1 MTANASGLPADE
13 ILARLAAYKKD
24 DLPTHG
30 GTTTAYV
37 FDPGDPAVDDIAL
50 RAYELL
56 AHVNGLDP
64 TQFPS
69 VARIEN
75 DLVATVAG
83 QLGGDARTV
92 GTVTSGG
99 TESCLLAALGAREL
113 WRDKKLTG
121 TPRIVLANTAHAA
134 FYKAAHL
141 FGLDVS
147 TVPVDPLTLRADPAA
162 MAAAIG
168 PMTALV
174 VASAPSYAYGVIDP
188 VREIAAAAQHAG
200 VPCHVDACIGGWVL
214 PFLNEERPRALD
226 FDLSVPGVTSLSVDL
241 HKYGYVPK
249 GVSVLLHAS
258 AELRLKHW
266 FTIAGWAGYPLVNP
280 TLASSRPVGPMASA
294 WAVQKY
300 LGIDGFRALARSAHA
315 AAAELAAGIAEIDG
329 LRVVGGVD
337 STLVAFADDGGPD
350 DPDVRVVVDEV
361 ARRGWHLQIQPAV
374 RHVPTTAHATITAS
388 AAGKMPELLA
398 VIRESVAAAREV
410 GRVTPDAALI
420 AAAGQIDVAELTEE
434 QVGFLLDMAG
444 VGHGGSGDGSA
455 GDGGAGGLPERMAPV
470 HALVEALP
478 GPLAERLLAGVLSRQ
493 LTPEL

>member
-1 MTANASGLPADE
+1 MTAE
-13 ILARLAAYKKD
+13 QILAQLAAYKKD

-37 FDPGDPAVDDIAL
+37 FDPGDPAIDDIAL

-56 AHVNGLDP
+56 AHVNGIDP

-83 QLGGDARTV
+83 QLGGDAATV

-99 TESCLLAALGAREL
+99 TESCLLAVLGAREL
-113 WRDKKLTG
+113 WRAKKLTG
-121 TPRIVLANTAHAA
+121 TPRIVVPNTVHAA

-141 FGLDVS
+141 FGLDAV

-168 PMTALV
+168 PLTALV
-174 VASAPSYAYGVIDP
+174 VASAPSYAYGVLDP
-188 VREIAAAAQHAG
+188 VREIAAAALNAG

-214 PFLNEERPRALD
+214 PFLEGVAP

-249 GVSVLLHAS
+249 GVSVLLHKNS
-258 AELRLKHW
+258 ELRLRHW

-300 LGIDGFRALARSAHA
+300 LGADGFRALARSAHA
-315 AAAELAAGIAEIDG
+315 AAAQLAAGIADIDG

-350 DPDVRVVVDEV
+350 DPDVRVVVDEL
-361 ARRGWHLQIQPAV
+361 ALRGWHLQIQPSV

-398 VIRESVAAAREV
+398 VLRDSVAAARLV
-410 GRVTPDAALI
+410 GRAAADPDLI
-420 AAAGQIDVAELTEE
+420 AAAAQIDVAELTEE
-434 QVGFLLDMAG
+434 QVGFLLEMAG
-444 VGHGGSGDGSA
+444 VGGSA
-455 GDGGAGGLPERMAPV
+455 GLPERMAPV

-493 LTPEL
+493 LTPEA

>member
-1 MTANASGLPADE
+1 MSEHGGERARE
-13 ILARLAAYKKD
+13 VLARLAEYRAD

-37 FDPGDPAVDDIAL
+37 FDPGDPAVDEIAL

-83 QLGGDARTV
+83 QLGGDGQTV
-92 GTVTSGG
+92 GTSTSGG
-99 TESCLLAALGAREL
+99 TESCLLAVLGAREL
-113 WRDKKLTG
+113 WRARGLTG
-121 TPRIVLANTAHAA
+121 TPRIVVPNTVHAA

-141 FGLDVS
+141 FGLEVAA
-147 TVPVDPLTLRADPAA
+147 VPVDPLTLRADPAA

-174 VASAPSYAYGVIDP
+174 VASAPGYAYGVVDP
-188 VREIAAAAQHAG
+188 VREIAAAAARAG

-214 PFLNEERPRALD
+214 PFLPGAPD

-249 GVSVLLHAS
+249 GVSVLLHKS
-258 AELRLKHW
+258 ADLRRRHW

-294 WAVQKY
+294 WAVQQY
-300 LGIDGFRALARSAHA
+300 LGIDGFRALAQAAHDA
-315 AAAELAAGIAEIDG
+315 AAQLAAGIDEIAG

-388 AAGKMPELLA
+388 AAGRMPELLA
-398 VIRESVAAAREV
+398 VLRESVAAAREL
-410 GRVTPDAALI
+410 GRVEADPDLL
-420 AAAGQIDVAELTEE
+420 AAAAEIDAAELTEE
-434 QVGFLLDMAG
+434 QVGFLLALAG
-444 VGHGGSGDGSA
+444 VGETGMGES
-455 GDGGAGGLPERMAPV
+455 GLPERMAAV

-478 GPLAERLLAGVLSRQ
+478 GPLAERLLAGVLGRQ
-493 LTPEL
+493 LTPPR